1 MKNVMLYRIA
11 MMPFSIVTLSI
22 IWTILLSF
30 VSIRSFVITVQTA
43 ADIFFSVEAY
53 ELLAYSKAVPRP
65 GRNRELALH
74 LLMENKGNIQ
84 EAVLD
89 LMRSDTLDW
98 SQYPIIYN
106 SIYTDTSSWT
116 PEEISFFQDAIYK
129 GEKDFHQVA
138 SDVGFTSLFR

>member
-1 MKNVMLYRIA
+1 MLFLNILSN
-11 MMPFSIVTLSI
+11 PVLLTIINTTFFPSNISIFVH
-22 IWTILLSF
+22 ILL
-30 VSIRSFVITVQTA
+30 
-43 ADIFFSVEAY
+43 
-53 ELLAYSKAVPRP
+53 
-65 GRNRELALH
+65 
-74 LLMENKGNIQ
+74 KGNIQ

-138 SDVGFTSLFR
+138 SDVSFTSLNILRFQKYIGIFNTYIMQIYFHETVSRK